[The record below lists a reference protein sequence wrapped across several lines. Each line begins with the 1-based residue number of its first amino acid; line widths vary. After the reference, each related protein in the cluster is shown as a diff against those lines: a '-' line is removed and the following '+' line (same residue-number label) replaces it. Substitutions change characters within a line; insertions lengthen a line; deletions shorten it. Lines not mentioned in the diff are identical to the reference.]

1 MAEKSVVS
9 EETETDGVVDDAVDD
24 VLPLVPGVVVFFDEL
39 HAASP
44 AAVTTATDQMQ
55 ARFVDN
61 FIHPPPMGLNV
72 RDGTEVNVN
81 KL

>member
-9 EETETDGVVDDAVDD
+9 EETEMDGVDDPPVVAV
-24 VLPLVPGVVVFFDEL
+24 VPLVPCVVVFFDEL

-44 AAVTTATDQMQ
+44 AAVTRATDQMET
-55 ARFVDN
+55 RFADN